1 MSKVLPVDR
10 ECKQCHAE
18 WDFCTENPDL
28 FSGNTLL
35 FNQEVE
41 EFQQKESERP
51 DVNGMFMRLKLFLK
65 TKYFLISIILFIL
78 LFIIIVLV
86 NQV

>member
-1 MSKVLPVDR
+1 MSKVLPVNR
-10 ECKQCHAE
+10 ESKQCHEE

-28 FSGNTLL
+28 VSGNTLL
-35 FNQEVE
+35 FDQEVE

-51 DVNGMFMRLKLFLK
+51 DVKGMFMRLKLFIK